1 MLDPSAKP
9 GRFTQFGARQR
20 AGAVASS
27 TTAADGQRSAE
38 PPGVLMDVDSQHD
51 RPIPAEFHSD
61 EEWAEPSQAD
71 RLPTGRNP
79 NFVFTSPELV
89 VDSALTR
96 PLIGLMAQEPERP
109 LGMLIELR
117 GVYPTPWCAAARRS
131 AALIRRCPSPS
142 PGSYVTPAL
151 PAEDIRSL
159 VELDTPHRRCSP
171 PNLGRPGERG
181 AAPRGAI
188 YPMWPNF
195 QVGGLG
201 HPQHR
206 GYQLPGRR
214 PVVQHHRSRPRRA
227 RPWRPGDHALRCA
240 RTTVGP

>member
-1 MLDPSAKP
+1 
-9 GRFTQFGARQR
+9 
-20 AGAVASS
+20 
-27 TTAADGQRSAE
+27 
-38 PPGVLMDVDSQHD
+38 MDVDSQHD

-117 GVYPTPWCAAARRS
+117 GVSPTPWCAAARRS

-142 PGSYVTPAL
+142 PASYVTPAL
-151 PAEDIRSL
+151 PAEDIRSWSSSI
-159 VELDTPHRRCSP
+159 PHTDDAHRLASADPVSAAR
-171 PNLGRPGERG
+171 
-181 AAPRGAI
+181 APRGAI

-206 GYQLPGRR
+206 GYQVPGRR

-227 RPWRPGDHALRCA
+227 RPRRPGDHALRCA